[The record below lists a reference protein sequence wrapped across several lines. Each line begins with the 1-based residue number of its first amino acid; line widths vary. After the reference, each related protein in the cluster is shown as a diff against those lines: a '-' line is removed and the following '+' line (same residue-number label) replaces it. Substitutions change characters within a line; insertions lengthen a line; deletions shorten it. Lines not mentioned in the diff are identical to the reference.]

1 MKNVMTYKGFIGT
14 VDFSAE
20 DHLFYGKIIGV
31 DDLVTFE
38 GTTVD
43 ELESSFKYMVDKHIE
58 DCETEGKPAEK
69 SYKGIFNI
77 RVGPDLHKKAAQAAR
92 IKGITLNQLIKKALQ
107 KELEDID

>member
-31 DDLVTFE
+31 NDLVTFE

-43 ELESSFKYMVDKHIE
+43 ELEASFRYMVDKHVE
-58 DCETEGKPAEK
+58 DCEAEGRPAEK
-69 SYKGIFNI
+69 SYKGVFNI
-77 RVGPDLHKKAAQAAR
+77 RVGSDLHRKAAQLAR
-92 IKGITLNQLIKKALQ
+92 MKGITLNQLIKKALQ
-107 KELEDID
+107 KELEDIE